1 MLPGASGAIL
11 EERQGGLCHHH
22 HWEGAER
29 PADSLRLWWDE
40 MHSDYSQQNDGNSQ

>member
-1 MLPGASGAIL
+1 MLLPGASGAIL

-22 HWEGAER
+22 HWEGAE

-40 MHSDYSQQNDGNSQ
+40 MHSDYSQQNDGTSQ